1 MQNMP
6 SKKVIS
12 VIIIASSIVVAAIGT
27 DLLKKYDSRKN
38 ESPTAKKSLTV
49 QEKFLE
55 AARNNILSVD
65 TDGDGLFDWEEEL
78 RGTDKNNKDSD
89 GDSTSDGDEIKAGRN
104 PLKPGPG
111 DKLENISNT
120 PDKIFANVD
129 YTPGTVSEG
138 AATSLIS
145 NYFALKQS
153 GQATPTN
160 KQELTSKIAEQAQML
175 SEIPNEYSITDVKT
189 FPDYEKEMV
198 KEYGNNFATI
208 VVNYYALFGRIKG
221 DSDSEYINNVAI
233 VFSSFAHELSKLTI
247 PRGNLENHLDFI
259 NNIAKIN
266 VALNTLN
273 ESNKDPIMALFVLS
287 EYETISNS
295 QPKLFSEISK
305 YFKSND
311 IIFSDSEQGAM
322 WNNF

>member
-1 MQNMP
+1 MP

-12 VIIIASSIVVAAIGT
+12 VIIIASAVVIAIIGS
-27 DLLKKYDSRKN
+27 DLLKKYDQRKSEEK
-38 ESPTAKKSLTV
+38 ESNKALSA

-55 AARNNILSVD
+55 IAKNNIISSD

-89 GDSTSDGDEIKAGRN
+89 GDKTSDGDEIKSGRD
-104 PLKPGPG
+104 PLKMGPG
-111 DKLENISNT
+111 DKLENFTET
-120 PDKIFANVD
+120 PRKIFENVE

-153 GQATPTN
+153 GQDSPEN
-160 KQELTSKIAEQAQML
+160 KAELTTQIAEQAKIL
-175 SEIPNEYSITDVKT
+175 SEIPNEYSITDVRT
-189 FPDYEKEMV
+189 FPDFEKEKV

-208 VVNYYALFGRIKG
+208 VVNYYAAFSKIKG
-221 DSDSEYINNVAI
+221 SSDKEYIGNVAT
-233 VFSSFAHELSKLTI
+233 VFSSFAHELSKMPI
-247 PRGNLENHLDFI
+247 PRGNLDTHLEFI

-266 VALNTLN
+266 VALTTLN
-273 ESNKDPIMALFVLS
+273 QSEKDPLMALFILS
-287 EYETISNS
+287 EYESISNN
-295 QPKLFSEISK
+295 QPQLFSAIAN
-305 YFKSND
+305 YFKSNG